1 MKSTG
6 TLYARVSDAEIRKSA
21 KGRDYL
27 SIKGELLDA
36 EQARK
41 GGPVWITSFHKTH
54 IGAGIRPGMEIEARG
69 AFDYARDSENKP
81 RLWLTAD
88 FIALLL
94 SVPVQEAVTESPLP
108 SAQPAGKKVGGHA
121 RSETKAL
128 TMPVD
133 SSVLAPGFGSA
144 MAASRFS
151 VPVPPFEKPASKQ
164 QVPNLAA
171 LDFEP
176 RSKPKLTEVERFG
189 LQFPGEASAKYGKG
203 LDWQKGDDIADL
215 F

>member
-6 TLYARVSDAEIRKSA
+6 TLYARVLDAEPRKSA
-21 KGRDYL
+21 KNRDYL
-27 SIKGELLDA
+27 SIKGELLDP

-41 GGPVWITSFHKTH
+41 SGPVWITSFHRTH
-54 IGAGIRPGMEIEARG
+54 LAAGIRPGMEIEARG

-88 FIALLL
+88 FIALMIT
-94 SVPVQEAVTESPLP
+94 VPKEAVTESPLA
-108 SAQPAGKKVGGHA
+108 SAQPAGTMAGGLSSRTNA
-121 RSETKAL
+121 SGSMRAGSEK
-128 TMPVD
+128 
-133 SSVLAPGFGSA
+133 GSA
-144 MAASRFS
+144 QSDGSVTHASLS
-151 VPVPPFEKPASKQ
+151 
-164 QVPNLAA
+164 
-171 LDFEP
+171 DFAP